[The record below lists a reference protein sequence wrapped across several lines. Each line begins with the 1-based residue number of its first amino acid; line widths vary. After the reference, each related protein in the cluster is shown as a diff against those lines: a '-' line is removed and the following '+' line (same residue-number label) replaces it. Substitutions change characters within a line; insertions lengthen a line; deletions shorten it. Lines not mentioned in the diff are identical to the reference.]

1 MNIEKLIRS
10 QDFSSDR
17 SGLDFR
23 DGFLLGNGDLCA
35 LGYVPSH
42 LEWVFNK
49 VDVFDP
55 TTEEAMVKKIL
66 PHEEFLRRIASMD
79 PKNTHFLTEAE
90 NAPAKGK
97 RQPACS

>member
-1 MNIEKLIRS
+1 MNIEKLIRK

-55 TTEEAMVKKIL
+55 TTE
-66 PHEEFLRRIASMD
+66 
-79 PKNTHFLTEAE
+79 
-90 NAPAKGK
+90 
-97 RQPACS
+97 